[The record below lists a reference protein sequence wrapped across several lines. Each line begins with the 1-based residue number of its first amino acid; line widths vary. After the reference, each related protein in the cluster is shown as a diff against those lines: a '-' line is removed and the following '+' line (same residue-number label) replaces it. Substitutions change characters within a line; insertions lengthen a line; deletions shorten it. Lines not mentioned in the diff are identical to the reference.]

1 MIYELVHL
9 NKKYNLKNDP
19 TLEVIVPEL
28 LDEKI
33 RYNRKS
39 VLIIPGGGYDIV
51 SKREGDPIAFEFM
64 LKGYTCFI
72 LHYSVKQEGYDP
84 KYPTPQLEVMASMDY
99 IRKNSERFDIDIN
112 KITIMG
118 FSAGGHLAASYGY
131 LYKKDELCNLLN
143 VEKENVKPNALCLAY
158 PVITAI
164 NDTHL
169 DTIRN
174 ITGNDQKLLKELS
187 VELHIDNDYPKT
199 FIWTTKDDNVV
210 PSISTKLLDD
220 ALTKANVYH
229 KTVIFKHGAHG
240 LALGK
245 EVGSPIYDVNKD
257 MVNKEV
263 QIWPELFDEFNKSIF
278 S

>member
-1 MIYELVHL
+1 MTKHCSHILIL
-9 NKKYNLKNDP
+9 Q
-19 TLEVIVPEL
+19 L
-28 LDEKI
+28 L
-33 RYNRKS
+33 
-39 VLIIPGGGYDIV
+39 
-51 SKREGDPIAFEFM
+51 
-64 LKGYTCFI
+64 
-72 LHYSVKQEGYDP
+72 HQ
-84 KYPTPQLEVMASMDY
+84 
-99 IRKNSERFDIDIN
+99 
-112 KITIMG
+112 
-118 FSAGGHLAASYGY
+118 
-131 LYKKDELCNLLN
+131 YKKDELCNLLN

-187 VELHIDNDYPKT
+187 VELHIDKNYPKT
-199 FIWTTKDDNVV
+199 FIWTTEDDNVV

-240 LALGK
+240 LSLGK